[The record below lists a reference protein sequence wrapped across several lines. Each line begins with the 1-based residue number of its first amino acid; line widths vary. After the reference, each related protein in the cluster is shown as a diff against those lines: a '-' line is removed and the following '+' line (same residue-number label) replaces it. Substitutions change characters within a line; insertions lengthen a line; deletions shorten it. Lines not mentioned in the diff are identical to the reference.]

1 MDSSQLSRIV
11 VCSLCV
17 CACVQKIL
25 QLFLVKIA
33 NGEVISQVSY
43 CEFPLLSWFL
53 YYPCWD
59 TSIYFHWILF
69 HSFLVLYH
77 LLLCCGNLWSLGDKW
92 QSGSSLSLKEASEP
106 SMLCSFPVPSYVIGM
121 DRLRVVR
128 IFTFISRHVE

>member
-43 CEFPLLSWFL
+43 CEFPLLS
-53 YYPCWD
+53 
-59 TSIYFHWILF
+59 
-69 HSFLVLYH
+69 
-77 LLLCCGNLWSLGDKW
+77 
-92 QSGSSLSLKEASEP
+92 
-106 SMLCSFPVPSYVIGM
+106 
-121 DRLRVVR
+121 
-128 IFTFISRHVE
+128 